1 MYNFILYI
9 RLHMHPCTCPQSS
22 DFFLNNKF
30 CLFFFL
36 LDYVRL
42 LMEGSLARAKY
53 SFQSSSPDELS
64 VPEGSII
71 TVTQYINN
79 HWLEAEYKG
88 KRGYF
93 PIIYAERIT
102 NDSQLH
108 TEQNAI
114 FSVPCLNG
122 EELPE
127 SVISDNFHH
136 QDYSSGKQVSH
147 SSSENVVEAAFGFDA
162 RNDTEL
168 TFPSGAL
175 LEVTK
180 DVDDD
185 WLEGSF
191 NGRTGLFPKSYVKSS
206 KRPCARALY
215 PFVGESM
222 GELTFREGDCI
233 FLHKRLN
240 SQWMEGE
247 IDGNVGIF
255 PSSFVIVEVEL
266 PPDKDE
272 FLNGDFSP
280 KNSSPKRG
288 SHINTATAKIQW
300 KVGMKGRALFHFSAL
315 YSGDLELNEGDV
327 VTVLHVDGDNWIEGQ
342 LANGISGSC
351 PAAYLEPVISKS
363 NSPENHWNF
372 KTRKF
377 TSWEDFSGS
386 PHVMSNSVNT
396 SEMSKSSS
404 QVSFSQQG
412 YDIFDP
418 LTKAEYSDRSLLDSS
433 FTQDL
438 TPILMPW
445 NKSAQESKEVGK
457 TEFLVKQPA
466 PKSRTL
472 ERYSVTYL
480 GNMEGKNLSIKHD
493 KTSSSP
499 SYLAES
505 LTWGTTPLRS
515 SYASNSKAAS
525 AYNGLSGQSSVID
538 QGPSL
543 EPYHQGSVGTW
554 PSKRS
559 GIHAECT
566 SSVQGNFVD
575 DLLSGNCTSLPPPLI
590 PGLQGVIDDDNIDSS
605 ASEDSPIT
613 PRRPAPPPPKRKDSG
628 NAVRSRTLPA
638 RRSKD
643 TGQGHFNWDAL
654 PSGREDM
661 KTTVNPT
668 ASPKG
673 SPKMG
678 VAGVARQRPQSKP
691 QSLVDK
697 NVDTDVYV
705 EKVHT
710 LNSLTTVLW
719 EVNVFVK

>member
-1 MYNFILYI
+1 
-9 RLHMHPCTCPQSS
+9 
-22 DFFLNNKF
+22 
-30 CLFFFL
+30 
-36 LDYVRL
+36 
-42 LMEGSLARAKY
+42 MEGSLARAKY

-71 TVTQYINN
+71 TVTQYIDN

-88 KRGYF
+88 KIGYF

-108 TEQNAI
+108 TEQDTI
-114 FSVPCLNG
+114 CPVPCVNG
-122 EELPE
+122 GELLD
-127 SVISDNFHH
+127 SVISDNFHYL
-136 QDYSSGKQVSH
+136 DYSSGKQVSH

-233 FLHKRLN
+233 FLHKQLN

-255 PSSFVIVEVEL
+255 PSSFVLVEVEL
-266 PPDKDE
+266 PPDKDS
-272 FLNGDFSP
+272 FLNGDYSP
-280 KNSSPKRG
+280 KNSSPKLG
-288 SHINTATAKIQW
+288 GHFKTATSKIQW

-315 YSGDLELNEGDV
+315 YSGDLELNKGDI
-327 VTVLHVDGDNWIEGQ
+327 VTVLSVDGDNWIEGQ

-351 PAAYLEPVISKS
+351 PAAYLEPVINKS
-363 NSPENHWNF
+363 NSQGNHWNSE
-372 KTRKF
+372 TEKF
-377 TSWEDFSGS
+377 TSWEGFSGS

-396 SEMSKSSS
+396 SEMSKNSS

-412 YDIFDP
+412 YDSFDP
-418 LTKAEYSDRSLLDSS
+418 LTTAEYSDRSLLDSS

-438 TPILMPW
+438 TPILIPC
-445 NKSAQESKEVGK
+445 NKSTQVSKGVGK
-457 TEFLVKQPA
+457 TEFFMKQPA
-466 PKSRTL
+466 PKSRTP
-472 ERYSVTYL
+472 ERCSVTYL
-480 GNMEGKNLSIKHD
+480 GDMEGKNLSTKHY

-499 SYLAES
+499 SYSAES
-505 LTWGTTPLRS
+505 LTWGTRSLRS
-515 SYASNSKAAS
+515 SYVSNSKATS
-525 AYNGLSGQSSVID
+525 AYNGLSGQPSAID
-538 QGPSL
+538 RVPSL
-543 EPYHQGSVGTW
+543 QPYHQGSVGTW

-559 GIHAECT
+559 GIHAGCT
-566 SSVQGNFVD
+566 SNVQGNFVD
-575 DLLSGNCTSLPPPLI
+575 DLLSGNCTSLPCPVI
-590 PGLQGVIDDDNIDSS
+590 PGLQGAIDDDNIDSS

-628 NAVRSRTLPA
+628 NTVRSRTLPG
-638 RRSKD
+638 RRSND
-643 TGQGHFNWDAL
+643 ASQGHFNWDAL

-661 KTTVNPT
+661 KTTVDPT

-673 SPKMG
+673 SPNME
-678 VAGVARQRPQSKP
+678 VSGVARQRPQSKP
-691 QSLVDK
+691 QSFVTKD
-697 NVDTDVYV
+697 VDTAYV
-705 EKVHT
+705 EKVCRLGSCT
-710 LNSLTTVLW
+710 IMVLW
-719 EVNVFVK
+719 EMNGFFKIPYCSDIILSHCLFPFVDLRPHGSV

>member
-1 MYNFILYI
+1 
-9 RLHMHPCTCPQSS
+9 
-22 DFFLNNKF
+22 
-30 CLFFFL
+30 
-36 LDYVRL
+36 
-42 LMEGSLARAKY
+42 MEGSLARAKY

-102 NDSQLH
+102 NDSQLY
-108 TEQNAI
+108 TEQNTI

-122 EELPE
+122 GELPE

-215 PFVGESM
+215 PFVGESI

-288 SHINTATAKIQW
+288 SHINTATSKIQW

-315 YSGDLELNEGDV
+315 YSGDLELNKGDI
-327 VTVLHVDGDNWIEGQ
+327 VTVLRVDGDNWIEGQ

-351 PAAYLEPVISKS
+351 PAAYLEPVINKS
-363 NSPENHWNF
+363 NSPENHSNF
-372 KTRKF
+372 KAQKF
-377 TSWEDFSGS
+377 TPWEDFSGS
-386 PHVMSNSVNT
+386 PHIMSNSFNT

-418 LTKAEYSDRSLLDSS
+418 LTTAEYSDRSLLDSS

-438 TPILMPW
+438 TPTLMPW
-445 NKSAQESKEVGK
+445 NKSS
-457 TEFLVKQPA
+457 EFFMKQPA
-466 PKSRTL
+466 PKSRTP

-480 GNMEGKNLSIKHD
+480 GNMEGKNLSTKHD

-499 SYLAES
+499 YSAES
-505 LTWGTTPLRS
+505 RTWGTTPLRS
-515 SYASNSKAAS
+515 SYTSNSKATS

-543 EPYHQGSVGTW
+543 MPYHQGSVGTW

-559 GIHAECT
+559 GIHTGCT
-566 SSVQGNFVD
+566 SNVQGNFVD

-590 PGLQGVIDDDNIDSS
+590 PGLQGAIDDDNIDSS

-628 NAVRSRTLPA
+628 NAVRSRTLPG

-643 TGQGHFNWDAL
+643 TAQGHFNWDAL

-691 QSLVDK
+691 QSLGNKD
-697 NVDTDVYV
+697 VDTDVYV
-705 EKVHT
+705 EKVRT
-710 LNSLTTVLW
+710 LGSLTTVLW
-719 EVNVFVK
+719 EFNVFVK

>member
-1 MYNFILYI
+1 
-9 RLHMHPCTCPQSS
+9 
-22 DFFLNNKF
+22 
-30 CLFFFL
+30 
-36 LDYVRL
+36 
-42 LMEGSLARAKY
+42 MEGSLARAKY

-122 EELPE
+122 GELPE

-215 PFVGESM
+215 PFVGESI

-288 SHINTATAKIQW
+288 SHINTATSKIQW

-315 YSGDLELNEGDV
+315 YSGDLELNKGDIV
-327 VTVLHVDGDNWIEGQ
+327 RVLRVDGDNWIEGQ

-351 PAAYLEPVISKS
+351 PAAYLEPVINKS

-372 KTRKF
+372 KTQKF

-404 QVSFSQQG
+404 RVSFSQQG
-412 YDIFDP
+412 YHIFDP
-418 LTKAEYSDRSLLDSS
+418 LTTAEYSDRSLLDSS

-445 NKSAQESKEVGK
+445 NKSPQESKEVGK

-480 GNMEGKNLSIKHD
+480 GNTEGKNLSIKHD

-499 SYLAES
+499 SYSAES

-515 SYASNSKAAS
+515 SYASNSKATS

-559 GIHAECT
+559 GIHAGCT

-590 PGLQGVIDDDNIDSS
+590 PGLQGAIDDDNIDSS

-628 NAVRSRTLPA
+628 NAVRSRTLPG

-643 TGQGHFNWDAL
+643 TAQGHFNWDAL

-691 QSLVDK
+691 QSLGNKD
-697 NVDTDVYV
+697 VDTDVYV
-705 EKVHT
+705 EKVRT
-710 LNSLTTVLW
+710 LGSLTTVLW
-719 EVNVFVK
+719 EFNVFVK